1 MSILNIT
8 TKTQLEFLADNL
20 EYLTEEEKEI
30 IKKIEERVYILEHAD
45 REKQYGINAR
55 ETLEEYQRTGDYDA
69 FCRNAQ
75 YDGFGVDDIPWLIKL

>member
-30 IKKIEERVYILEHAD
+30 IKKIEEIIMRIF
-45 REKQYGINAR
+45 N
-55 ETLEEYQRTGDYDA
+55 
-69 FCRNAQ
+69 
-75 YDGFGVDDIPWLIKL
+75 

>member
-20 EYLTEEEKEI
+20 EYLTEEDKEL
-30 IKKIEERVYILEHAD
+30 IKKIEERVYILEYAD

-55 ETLEEYQRTGDYDA
+55 ETWEEYQRTGDYEA
-69 FCRNAQ
+69 FYKNAQ
-75 YDGFGVDDIPWLIKL
+75 CDGFGVEDIPWLIKL

>member
-20 EYLTEEEKEI
+20 KYLTEEEKEL
-30 IKKIEERVYILEHAD
+30 IKKIEDRVYLLENED
-45 REKQYGINAR
+45 RQKQYGINAR
-55 ETLEEYQRTGDYDA
+55 KALAEYQRTGDYDA

-75 YDGFGVDDIPWLIKL
+75 CDGFGVDDIPWLIDL